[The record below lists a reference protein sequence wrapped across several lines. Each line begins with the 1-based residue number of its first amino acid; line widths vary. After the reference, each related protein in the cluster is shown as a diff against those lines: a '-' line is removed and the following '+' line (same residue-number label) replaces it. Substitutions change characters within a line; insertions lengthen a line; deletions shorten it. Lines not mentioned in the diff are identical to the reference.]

1 MDRFIVVYE
10 TLGGKKKSE
19 PLSKE
24 RAYEFYK
31 SIRDTCLWA
40 KVLKDCEASD
50 TPAIRPEYIVT
61 WKDSEGVHVQKR
73 DDVTR
78 AWFFYKSIEHC
89 EWKKLTEEPSSNVL
103 REFPIRPVVKV
114 EENKSRE
121 NKSKENAEGN
131 GMVKDLFEHL
141 FGVTR
146 EEYNSALAN
155 YGILMGEDTSEYMW

>member
-24 RAYEFYK
+24 RVHEFYK

-40 KVLKDCEASD
+40 KVFKDGEASD

-78 AWFFYKSIEHC
+78 AWFFYKSIEAC
-89 EWKKLTEEPSSNVL
+89 EWKKLTEEPSGNVL

-114 EENKSRE
+114 KE
-121 NKSKENAEGN
+121 NKSKEKAEGN

-141 FGVTR
+141 FGMTR
-146 EEYNSALAN
+146 DEYNSALAN
-155 YGILMGEDTSEYMW
+155 YGMLMGEDTSEYMV